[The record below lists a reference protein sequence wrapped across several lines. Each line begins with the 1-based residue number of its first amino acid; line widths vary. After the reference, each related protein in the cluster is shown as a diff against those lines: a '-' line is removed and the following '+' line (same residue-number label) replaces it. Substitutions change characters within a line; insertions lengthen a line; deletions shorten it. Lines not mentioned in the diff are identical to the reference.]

1 MDDRL
6 KQLLVL
12 GREHYERREYDL
24 AEHALRQILEK
35 TDRFADVFN
44 MLGVILHERG
54 DFLAAEAHFER
65 AVQLN
70 EHYTE
75 ALLNLAVTYNDLG
88 KYEAA
93 RQVYSR
99 IRRGDGEGGLLDPFA
114 RGKLANMHADLA
126 KAYAEVGCMQEAIA
140 ELKRAV
146 ALCPTFADLQLRLGT
161 MYREAGNMG
170 LAREHYAAARDAN
183 PKYAP
188 ARVLLGVALLS
199 LGASDQAIAEWREA
213 LTIDPDNMTAKMYLR
228 MVEAQR
234 NSRTKDGAPRES
246 APPSTVR
253 NATWDVL
260 DEATPTEVTD
270 LLSTAT
276 SDAAEDPDH
285 AARESNS

>member
-99 IRRGDGEGGLLDPFA
+99 IRRGEGETGVLDPFV
-114 RGKLANMHADLA
+114 RGKIANMHADLA
-126 KAYAEVGCMQEAIA
+126 KAYADVGCAQEAIA
-140 ELKRAV
+140 ELERAV
-146 ALCPTFADLQLRLGT
+146 ALCPTFADLRLRLGT
-161 MYREAGNMG
+161 MYRDAGNLA

-183 PKYAP
+183 PKYAR
-188 ARVLLGVALLS
+188 ARVLLGIALHS
-199 LGASDQAIAEWREA
+199 LGAPDQAIAEWREA
-213 LTIDPDNMTAKMYLR
+213 LALDPDNMTAKMYLR
-228 MVEAQR
+228 LVEAR
-234 NSRTKDGAPRES
+234 RGARAGEAAPRES
-246 APPSTVR
+246 APPPTVPG
-253 NATWDVL
+253 ATWSTL

-270 LLSTAT
+270 LLSRTTA
-276 SDAAEDPDH
+276 DAAEATDE
-285 AARESNS
+285 AAREGSS

>member
-99 IRRGDGEGGLLDPFA
+99 IRRGEGDGGVLDPFA
-114 RGKLANMHADLA
+114 RGKIANMHADLA
-126 KAYAEVGCMQEAIA
+126 QAYADAGCAQEAIA

-146 ALCPTFADLQLRLGT
+146 ALCPTFVDLQLRLGT
-161 MYREAGNMG
+161 MYRDAGDLP

-188 ARVLLGVALLS
+188 ARVLLGVALHS
-199 LGASDQAIAEWREA
+199 LGASEHAIAEWREA
-213 LTIDPDNMTAKMYLR
+213 LAIEPDNKTARMYLR

-234 NSRTKDGAPRES
+234 SGRTGDAVSRDSSRTTTRGGS
-246 APPSTVR
+246 
-253 NATWDVL
+253 WDAL
-260 DEATPTEVTD
+260 DEATPTEVSD
-270 LLSTAT
+270 LLSTMTA
-276 SDAAEDPDH
+276 DAAEETDH
-285 AARESNS
+285 PAPEGKP

>member
-12 GREHYERREYDL
+12 GREHYDRREYDL

-54 DFLAAEAHFER
+54 DFLGAELFFER

-99 IRRGDGEGGLLDPFA
+99 IRRGEGTGGIVDPFA
-114 RGKLANMHADLA
+114 RGKIANMHAALA
-126 KAYAEVGCMQEAIA
+126 QAYADAGCAQEAID

-161 MYREAGNMG
+161 MYRDAGNLA
-170 LAREHYAAARDAN
+170 LAREHYTAARDAN
-183 PKYAP
+183 PKFAP
-188 ARVLLGVALLS
+188 ARVLLGVALLA
-199 LGASDQAIAEWREA
+199 LGAADQAIAEWREA
-213 LTIDPDNMTAKMYLR
+213 LAIDPDNKMAKMYLR

-234 NSRTKDGAPRES
+234 NGRPRDAAPADPPPPAARS
-246 APPSTVR
+246 AH
-253 NATWDVL
+253 WDVL
-260 DEATPTEVTD
+260 DEATPTEVSD
-270 LLSTAT
+270 LLAT
-276 SDAAEDPDH
+276 TIADAAGDAER
-285 AARESNS
+285 AEREGSS

>member
-99 IRRGDGEGGLLDPFA
+99 IRRGEGDGGVLDPFA
-114 RGKLANMHADLA
+114 RGKIANMHADLA
-126 KAYAEVGCMQEAIA
+126 QAYADAGCAQEAIA

-146 ALCPTFADLQLRLGT
+146 ALCPTFVDLQLRLGT
-161 MYREAGNMG
+161 MYRDAGNLP
-170 LAREHYAAARDAN
+170 LAREHYAAACDAN

-188 ARVLLGVALLS
+188 ARVLLGVALHS
-199 LGASDQAIAEWREA
+199 LGASEHAIAEWHQA
-213 LTIDPDNMTAKMYLR
+213 LAIEPDNKTARMYLR

-234 NSRTKDGAPRES
+234 SGSTGDAVPRDS
-246 APPSTVR
+246 SPTIARGGS
-253 NATWDVL
+253 WDAL
-260 DEATPTEVTD
+260 DEATPTEVSD
-270 LLSTAT
+270 LLSTMTA
-276 SDAAEDPDH
+276 DAAEETDH
-285 AARESNS
+285 PAPESKP